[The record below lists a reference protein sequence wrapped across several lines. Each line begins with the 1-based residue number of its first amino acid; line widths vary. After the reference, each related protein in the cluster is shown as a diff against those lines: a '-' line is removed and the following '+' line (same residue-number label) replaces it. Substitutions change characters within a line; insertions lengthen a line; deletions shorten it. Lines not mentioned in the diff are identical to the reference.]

1 MLNQAS
7 DACVSR
13 PLPIVLLML
22 TGKDIKTYAVTP
34 LNEECGLI
42 EWVDNL
48 RTLRDLVIKL
58 LRERGITPNVRIHL
72 VNCLQCLLTSSV
84 QRDQTLPKRGLL
96 RYLEAPL
103 VYNQSAGKVRDT
115 IPPSGLADAD
125 RTRFPPVLHE
135 WFVEMF
141 PEAGSWFAA
150 RLRYTRSC
158 AVMSMVGYV
167 LGYAQPFYGRRSDIN
182 IGTDWETGMARISYS
197 RKAPAACCM

>member
-7 DACVSR
+7 DACVSG

-58 LRERGITPNVRIHL
+58 LRERGITPNVRIHF

-96 RYLEAPL
+96 RYLETPL
-103 VYNQSAGKVRDT
+103 VYNQSVVKVRDT
-115 IPPSGLADAD
+115 IPLSGLPDAD

-167 LGYAQPFYGRRSDIN
+167 LGYDQPFFP
-182 IGTDWETGMARISYS
+182 
-197 RKAPAACCM
+197 KAQ